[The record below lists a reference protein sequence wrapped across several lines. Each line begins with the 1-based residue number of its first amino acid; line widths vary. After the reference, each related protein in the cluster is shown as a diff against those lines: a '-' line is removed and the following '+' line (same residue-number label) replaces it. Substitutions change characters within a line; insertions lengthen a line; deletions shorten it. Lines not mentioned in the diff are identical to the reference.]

1 MQAFTQDNQTR
12 VLSHNHQPQP
22 GDFSGT
28 LPSGC
33 TESNLVNQPTLFELD
48 YGPAAPVAKAIEP
61 IDPKVEPVE
70 RPRLRG
76 QNATILAMLQEGP
89 KTNRELAEV
98 ALNYRA
104 RVSDLRAAGHTI
116 EVAEDKATGLNVY
129 ELKGEQ

>member
-1 MQAFTQDNQTR
+1 MT
-12 VLSHNHQPQP
+12 
-22 GDFSGT
+22 
-28 LPSGC
+28 
-33 TESNLVNQPTLFELD
+33 QPTLFELD
-48 YGPAAPVAKAIEP
+48 YGPEAPVAKAIEP

-76 QNATILAMLQEGP
+76 QNATILATLQEGL

-104 RVSDLRAAGHTI
+104 RVSDLRAAGYTI
-116 EVAEDKATGLNVY
+116 EVSEDKATGLNVY